1 MRSQIEGLQATKFL
15 DLTTIL
21 EWEFW
26 ILGAQYKYLQPEV
39 TRPFLDCISILAG
52 DILTLG

>member
-1 MRSQIEGLQATKFL
+1 MLSQIEGLQATKFL